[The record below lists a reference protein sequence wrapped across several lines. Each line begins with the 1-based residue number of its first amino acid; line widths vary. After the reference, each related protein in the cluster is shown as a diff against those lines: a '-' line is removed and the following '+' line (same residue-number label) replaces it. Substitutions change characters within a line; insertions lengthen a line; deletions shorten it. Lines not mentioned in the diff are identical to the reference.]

1 MDAVHGALA
10 SCASR
15 LGATDSKSSGCSS
28 RHILPARVSFANL
41 AELHDA
47 LKRSANDAGLG
58 RPDDFL
64 VTDGKKLVYT
74 ARIHADAA
82 AKDGAPPPP
91 ALSNKRKRRREDGEF
106 EALEKTV
113 ETTRQKVQRT
123 EGIVNTE
130 VDAAEA
136 VLSRS
141 VQGLRGPRGEHV
153 LQSHALVVCKLRA
166 EDKTPR
172 LVVALRCMP
181 CVPVSISSL
190 KTAMGGFWSDGAVE
204 AKEFDDQDAVYG
216 KLPSSEEGRV
226 VESHGHVSLFVVT
239 SAASR

>member
-15 LGATDSKSSGCSS
+15 LGATDSKSSGCFS

-47 LKRSANDAGLG
+47 LKRSASEAGLG
-58 RPDDFL
+58 KPDDFL

-74 ARIHADAA
+74 ARINADAA
-82 AKDGAPPPP
+82 NDGAPPP
-91 ALSNKRKRRREDGEF
+91 AASSKRKRRREDGEF
-106 EALEKTV
+106 EELEKTV
-113 ETTRQKVQRT
+113 ETTRQKVRRT

-141 VQGLRGPRGEHV
+141 LQGLRGPRGENV
-153 LQSHALVVCKLRA
+153 LQSHALVVCKLRDG
-166 EDKTPR
+166 DKTPR

-204 AKEFDDQDAVYG
+204 AKEFDSQDEVYG
-216 KLPSSEEGRV
+216 KLPSSAEGSV

-239 SAASR
+239 SAVST

>member
-15 LGATDSKSSGCSS
+15 LGATDSKSSERSS
-28 RHILPARVSFANL
+28 RHTLPARVSFANL
-41 AELHDA
+41 AELHDT
-47 LKRSANDAGLG
+47 LKRSASEAGLG
-58 RPDDFL
+58 KPDDFL

-74 ARIHADAA
+74 ARINPHRA
-82 AKDGAPPPP
+82 AKDDAPPPP
-91 ALSNKRKRRREDGEF
+91 AASNKRKRRREDGEF
-106 EALEKTV
+106 EELERTV
-113 ETTRQKVQRT
+113 ETTRQKVRRT
-123 EGIVNTE
+123 EGIVDTE

-141 VQGLRGPRGEHV
+141 LQGLRGPRGEDV
-153 LQSHALVVCKLRA
+153 LQSHAMVVCKLR
-166 EDKTPR
+166 DGDNVPR

-204 AKEFDDQDAVYG
+204 AKEFDSQDEVYG

-239 SAASR
+239 SAVST